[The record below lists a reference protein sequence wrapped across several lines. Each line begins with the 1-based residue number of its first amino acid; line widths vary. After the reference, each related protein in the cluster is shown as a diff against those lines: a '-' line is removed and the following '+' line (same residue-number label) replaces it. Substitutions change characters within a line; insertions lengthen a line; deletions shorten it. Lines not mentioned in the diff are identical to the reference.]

1 MNEAINFSG
10 NGQPPQLGPL
20 PTTAVANLSGLD
32 IFGKMMAGDL
42 PAPPIMVHL
51 NIRMKEF
58 SEGRAVFTGLPA
70 TEFLNPQG
78 TIHGGW
84 ISTLIDTAL
93 SCAVHT
99 ALKPG
104 EFYTTTSLTVN
115 MVRPLLA
122 DSGEVTCEGRLVHR
136 GSRLAT
142 SEGDLK
148 DRNGK
153 LIAHGTVSC
162 MILKPDQTARK

>member
-1 MNEAINFSG
+1 MSDPQTLTE
-10 NGQPPQLGPL
+10 NGKTHPLGAL
-20 PTTAVANLSGLD
+20 PKAAFATMTGLD
-32 IFGKMMAGDL
+32 IFERMMAGDL
-42 PAPPIMVHL
+42 PAPPIMVHS

-70 TEFLNPQG
+70 REFLNPLG
-78 TIHGGW
+78 TVHGGW

-99 ALKPG
+99 TLKPG
-104 EFYTTTSLTVN
+104 EFYTTTSLNVN
-115 MVRPLLA
+115 MVRPLLET
-122 DSGEVTCEGRLVHR
+122 SGEVVCEGRIVHR

-142 SEGDLK
+142 SEGDLR
-148 DRNGK
+148 DANGK

-162 MILKPDQTARK
+162 MILKPS

>member
-1 MNEAINFSG
+1 MRETEIAIETGKPHS
-10 NGQPPQLGPL
+10 LGVL
-20 PTTAVANLSGLD
+20 PKTAFANLSGLD
-32 IFGKMMAGDL
+32 IFEKMMAGDL
-42 PAPPIMVHL
+42 PAPPIMVHS

-58 SEGRAVFTGLPA
+58 TEGRAVFTGMPA
-70 TEFLNPQG
+70 KEFLNPLG

-115 MVRPLLA
+115 MVRPLLPG
-122 DSGEVTCEGRLVHR
+122 SGEVTCEGRLVHR

-142 SEGDLK
+142 SEGELRDG
-148 DRNGK
+148 NGK
-153 LIAHGTVSC
+153 MIAHGTVSC
-162 MILKPDQTARK
+162 MILVPS

>member
-1 MNEAINFSG
+1 MTDTHVYKEDGPA
-10 NGQPPQLGPL
+10 PGPL
-20 PTTAVANLSGLD
+20 PMAAVASLSGMD
-32 IFGKMMAGDL
+32 IFARMMAGEL
-42 PAPPIMVHL
+42 PAPPIMMHL

-58 SEGRAVFTGLPA
+58 SEGRSVFTGMPA
-70 TEFLNPQG
+70 REFLNPQG
-78 TIHGGW
+78 TVHGGW

-115 MVRPLLA
+115 MVRPLKT

-142 SEGDLK
+142 SEGDLR
-148 DRNGK
+148 DARGK

-162 MILKPDQTARK
+162 MILRTS